1 MFGVTIHQ
9 GNVNQTHSEIL
20 PCNCQNCYFKG
31 TKDKYWQGCGESGT
45 LHTTGRNTNWCRNP
59 TSGYLSKKVEIK
71 ISK

>member
-1 MFGVTIHQ
+1 MRYYLAIVRI
-9 GNVNQTHSEIL
+9 VII
-20 PCNCQNCYFKG
+20 KG